1 MRLRIVNLIMEFM
14 GIGRQIEVLFL
25 SSLGMPDILV
35 CLGDDPV
42 VGELPVGMFS
52 VQPGTH

>member
-14 GIGRQIEVLFL
+14 GIGRQIEILFL

-35 CLGDDPV
+35 CLSDDPV